1 MPDRTGG
8 SPPLLP
14 LSVKE
19 KDSRFKDENHK
30 LLNGTSGDT
39 TDWVCS
45 RFSMLLSSH
54 GEVDFKMVE

>member
-19 KDSRFKDENHK
+19 KDSRFKEENHK

-39 TDWVCS
+39 TDWVCG
-45 RFSMLLSSH
+45 R
-54 GEVDFKMVE
+54 